1 MMNQNI
7 TKKTFS
13 APVLTKYGKFEE
25 LTQGGSDGQRLD
37 ANFPNTTPRGE
48 LTFS

>member
-1 MMNQNI
+1 MTNN
-7 TKKTFS
+7 TAKKAFV

-25 LTQGGSDGQRLD
+25 LTQGGSSGDNLD
-37 ANFPNTTPRGE
+37 ADFSNDTPFSD

>member
-1 MMNQNI
+1 MTNQNM
-7 TKKTFS
+7 TKKAFS

-25 LTQGGSDGQRLD
+25 LTQGGQNGQFLD
-37 ANFPNTTPRGE
+37 ANFPNTTPRGQ